1 MLMKFKLLIFLPC
14 VMFGTILSI
23 SSASWFAAWVGLEIN
38 LMSIAPILIN
48 KMTYQS
54 VEATIKYFLTQAIA
68 STVFIFSAMTL
79 SFSQFLALNDFM
91 LNTFMMLAILTKAGV
106 APLHF
111 WFPQVMECSEWFQ
124 CFIILTWQKIA
135 PFIILSFMKLGLIW
149 WFIVSSALLG
159 ALGAI
164 NQSNFKLILTYSSII
179 HSSWMLTLILISETM
194 WWVYFLSYSFLTT
207 SIIYLNF
214 LFKLNKLS
222 DLFNLNMSSNLK
234 IILLINF
241 LSIAGLPP
249 FLGFMIK
256 FLSIAMILNSFSIP
270 IFIPLIL
277 MASSFI
283 SFYFYL
289 RMIYS
294 SLFIS
299 SSKNFI
305 MASMNLFNSSTMQF
319 TMFTMISILGNS
331 FIPLLVLLI

>member
-1 MLMKFKLLIFLPC
+1 MIKFKLLIFLPC

-23 SSASWFAAWVGLEIN
+23 SSASWFAAWIGLEIN

-68 STVFIFSAMTL
+68 STIFIFSAMTL
-79 SFSQFLALNDFM
+79 SFSQFMALNDFM
-91 LNTFMMLAILTKAGV
+91 LNTFMLLAILTKAGV

-135 PFIILSFMKLGLIW
+135 PFILLSFMKLSLIW
-149 WFIVSSALLG
+149 WFIVSSALMG

-179 HSSWMLTLILISETM
+179 HSSWMLTLIIITENM

-241 LSIAGLPP
+241 LSVAGLPP

-256 FLSIAMILNSFSIP
+256 FMSMALILNSLSIP

-277 MASSFI
+277 MTSSFL

-305 MASMNLFNSSTMQF
+305 MAPMNLFNSSTMQF
-319 TMFTMISILGNS
+319 TTFVAVSILGNS
-331 FIPLLVLLI
+331 FMPLMVWLI